1 MGERQIRSVANMT
14 HTDAR
19 DFLRMASEIGIK
31 PKVTIFAL
39 DRVNE
44 ALAAGKTDSVNGSA
58 VILP

>member
-1 MGERQIRSVANMT
+1 MT
-14 HTDAR
+14 RTDAC
-19 DFLRMASEIGIK
+19 DFLRIASEIGIK

-44 ALAAGKTDSVNGSA
+44 ALAAVKIDSVNGSA